1 VVASGHPGV
10 PLAGSGE
17 SGWGTSRGAD
27 GLLAMTRPVTVAV
40 TRRGADV
47 PVGPPPALLLR
58 VLGWIMR
65 ANLTRRHDPST

>member
-1 VVASGHPGV
+1 GHPAV

-27 GLLAMTRPVTVAV
+27 GLLAMTRPVTVAT

-47 PVGPPPALLLR
+47 PVGTPPPMVLRALAWLLR
-58 VLGWIMR
+58 ADL
-65 ANLTRRHDPST
+65 RR